1 MPTLSFQTCSH
12 CSAQFHVRELDS
24 LCRHQCPFCGTIEVV
39 EFSLNQFQLLEVLA
53 VGGMGTI
60 YRALDSSLRRPVAL
74 KVLHKKLST
83 APEFVEALKQ
93 EAKISASIEH
103 PNVVRIYSFGSAAGE
118 FYLAMELMEK
128 GTLED
133 RIHRSGRLAEQPALQ
148 IALQVAAG
156 LQAAA
161 ARGLLHRDVKPG
173 NILFADAHTAKITD
187 FSLAIFPAAKPGE
200 EAETW
205 GTPHYIAPEKLRNE
219 PEDHRSDIYS
229 LGVSL
234 YHAMAGR
241 PVFEGNDSIEIARQ
255 HLSSDAPDLLHH
267 ASHVSAETAATVHRM
282 LSKDPDERFQT
293 YPELIETLQENL
305 DGSVERRTRPRQRH
319 RHRVR
324 RSGGDLWSAW
334 SGSLY

>member
-1 MPTLSFQTCSH
+1 MPTLSFQSCAH
-12 CSAQFHVRELDS
+12 CSAQFQVKELDS
-24 LCRHQCPFCGTIEVV
+24 LCSRQCPFCGTV
-39 EFSLNQFQLLEVLA
+39 EAVKYSLNQFQLLEVLA

-60 YRALDSSLRRPVAL
+60 YRALDSDLRRQVAL
-74 KVLHKKLST
+74 KVLRRKCG
-83 APEFVEALKQ
+83 ADPEFVEALKQ
-93 EAKISASIEH
+93 EARISASVEH
-103 PNVVRIYSFGSAAGE
+103 PNVVRIYSFGSAGGE

-133 RIHRSGRLAEQPALQ
+133 RIHRSGRLAEQDALQ
-148 IALQVAAG
+148 IGLQIAAG

-161 ARGLLHRDVKPG
+161 GKGLLHRDVKPG
-173 NILFADAHTAKITD
+173 NILFADAQTAKITD
-187 FSLAIFPAAKPGE
+187 FSLALFTDKKPGE

-219 PEDHRSDIYS
+219 PEDIRSDIYS

-241 PVFEGNDSIEIARQ
+241 PVFDGMDSIEIARQ
-255 HLSSDAPDLLHH
+255 HLSSDVPYLLRH
-267 ASHVSAETAATVHRM
+267 ASHVSVETAATVHRM
-282 LSKDPDERFQT
+282 LSKDPDERFQS
-293 YPELIETLQENL
+293 YSELAKALQANL
-305 DGSVERRTRPRQRH
+305 DSCTDRRH
-319 RHRVR
+319 RPGQRRRHKVR